1 MEPINIANLL
11 SWLAIQVFSLLGGFP
26 GGDPG

>member
-1 MEPINIANLL
+1 MEPMTIPNLL

-26 GGDPG
+26 GGYPG